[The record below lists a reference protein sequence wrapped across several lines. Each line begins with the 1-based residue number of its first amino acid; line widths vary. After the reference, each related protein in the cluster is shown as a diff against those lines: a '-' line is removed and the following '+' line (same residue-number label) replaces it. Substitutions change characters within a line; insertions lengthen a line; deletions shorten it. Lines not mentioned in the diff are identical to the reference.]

1 MLSRCLLNGE
11 KNSESATACG
21 LQRSQTRKRTFSLL
35 TAVVAGN
42 TGWEELQGS
51 KLSSCIH
58 FGHWFTRI
66 FYHILLLR
74 PRPCI
79 FGVTSLRMMS
89 LRLMKKVNFQNC
101 HHSNMYNMHK
111 MNLSSGHSITHYSK
125 LIQPNIQSQ
134 GNLFFH
140 FETKYVRPVVC
151 RIARTCVWNF
161 QQMELAGFFN
171 SICKRCLLRWSCQ
184 LLVKLL
190 WHAVC
195 IAETTVQFET
205 IKPFLKR
212 FIAGINLRIW

>member
-79 FGVTSLRMMS
+79 FGVMS
-89 LRLMKKVNFQNC
+89 SRLMKKVNFQNC

-140 FETKYVRPVVC
+140 FETKYVHRGVQNSKNVPLELSTNGTC
-151 RIARTCVWNF
+151 WIFQFHLQTLPPALKLSIAR
-161 QQMELAGFFN
+161 
-171 SICKRCLLRWSCQ
+171 
-184 LLVKLL
+184 
-190 WHAVC
+190 
-195 IAETTVQFET
+195 
-205 IKPFLKR
+205 
-212 FIAGINLRIW
+212 